1 MTTTTVGTPDR
12 DDDGNVIPFRTRP
25 VEPGPVDMTPEDQPG
40 HDVEPA
46 GEVVDAELVD
56 EDQAPPVPVDQA
68 ANLSPVDD
76 RPLPERLAALRDA
89 RRPIL
94 AAWLTQK
101 EELTAVLGWAATHV
115 GHVAAFHAARCPIY
129 AGRLAAR
136 APRGLVRAIA
146 HAVGWMF
153 DLEGAPLRQDAVNK
167 GDRDGYLR
175 LIEARRDRVRQRLMV
190 AVLTGVVLTA
200 GVLVLMGWAPWWAH
214 DLAIALTI
222 GVLGWL
228 GTPTDKAVLGTRAVV
243 THKAQR
249 LTSDIVV
256 RALSA
261 LGIAEVNKAVAKGG
275 GGITFPAPI
284 TRDGPGWLAEVDLP
298 YGVTVTD
305 ILDRRA
311 KLASGL
317 RRPLGCVWPE
327 PDADQHAGRLRLWV
341 GDQDMR
347 KAKQATW
354 PLKRSG
360 QTDVFRPIPFG
371 TDQRGRIVTV
381 LMMFGNL
388 LLGAMPRQG
397 KTATLRSLLL
407 ALALDPNIEL
417 RIFELKGTGDL
428 SPLEPVCHHYASG
441 AGDEALEAVM
451 TSLRELY
458 AELESRA
465 RRITELARTNRAL
478 VPDNK
483 VTREVSDRRSLRLW
497 PIVLGIDECQELFS
511 HPEFKDEADRLCT
524 AIIKRGPALGI
535 MLVLATQRPDA
546 KSLPTGVSAN
556 VSLRFCLKVA
566 GQVENDMVL
575 GTSAY
580 QNGIRAT
587 QFTPQ
592 LDAGI
597 GYLVGATPEPKIVR
611 SFYLDGPA
619 AEKVVVRARALR
631 DTAGTLTGHAIGQTL
646 GTDQSAAI
654 SLLTDVLS
662 VIRADE
668 DRVWSETVVDRLG
681 ELRPEVYGD
690 WADQKPAAKAT
701 QLAAALK
708 PYGIDTEQVHGRLPG
723 GKTANRRGITR
734 ADVAAAHRVRHT
746 TEM

>member
-1 MTTTTVGTPDR
+1 MSTTTLVGTPDPGDDNVLPFPNRPTDAVPPGLPNEEAAGETVDR
-12 DDDGNVIPFRTRP
+12 DEVGDDQDALTLV
-25 VEPGPVDMTPEDQPG
+25 DQP
-40 HDVEPA
+40 DT
-46 GEVVDAELVD
+46 
-56 EDQAPPVPVDQA
+56 PVPTDE
-68 ANLSPVDD
+68 
-76 RPLPERLAALRDA
+76 RPLPERLAALTQA

-94 AAWLTQK
+94 PTWLAHQD
-101 EELTAVLGWAATHV
+101 ELTTVLGWAVTHT
-115 GHVAAFHAARCPIY
+115 GHVAAFHAVRCPVY

-136 APRGLVRAIA
+136 APRGLLRSIA
-146 HAVGWMF
+146 HAFGWMF
-153 DLEGAPLRQDAVNK
+153 DLEGAPLRADAVAK

-175 LIEARRDRVRQRLMV
+175 LIEARRDRVRHRLMV
-190 AVLTGVVLTA
+190 AVMTGIVLTA
-200 GVLVLMGWAPWWAH
+200 GALVLAGWAPWWAQI
-214 DLAIALTI
+214 LAITLTV
-222 GVLGWL
+222 GVLGWI
-228 GTPTDKAVLGTRAVV
+228 GTPGDKAVLGTRAVV

-249 LTSDIVV
+249 LTSDVVV

-261 LGIAEVNKAVAKGG
+261 LGIAEVNKAVGKGG
-275 GGITFPAPI
+275 GGITFPSPI

-327 PDADQHAGRLRLWV
+327 PDAEQHAGRLRLWV

-347 KAKQATW
+347 KAKQPTW

-360 QTDVFRPIPFG
+360 QSDVFAPIPFG
-371 TDQRGRIVTV
+371 TDQRGRVISV
-381 LMMFGNL
+381 LMMYGNL

-407 ALALDPNIEL
+407 ALALDPNLEL

-441 AGDEALEAVM
+441 AGDDALEQVM

-458 AELESRA
+458 AELETRA
-465 RRITELARTNRAL
+465 RRISELAKTNRAL

-483 VTREVSDRRSLRLW
+483 VTREVSARRSWGLW
-497 PIVLGIDECQELFS
+497 PIVFAIDECQELFS
-511 HPEFKDEADRLCT
+511 HSDFKDEADRLCT

-535 MLVLATQRPDA
+535 MLLLATQRPDS

-566 GQVENDMVL
+566 GQMENDMVL

-611 SFYLDGPA
+611 SFYVDGPG
-619 AEKVVVRARALR
+619 AEKVAVRARALR
-631 DTAGTLTGHAIGQTL
+631 DAAGTLTGHAIGQSL
-646 GTDQSAAI
+646 DTDQGAAI
-654 SLLTDVLS
+654 SLLTDVLT

-668 DRVWSETVVDRLG
+668 DRVWSESVVDRLA
-681 ELRPEVYGD
+681 ELRPEVYGP
-690 WADQKPAAKAT
+690 WAEQKPAAKAT

-708 PYGIDTEQVHGRLPG
+708 PFGIDTEQVHGRLPS
-723 GKTANRRGITR
+723 GKTANRRGIAR
-734 ADVAAAHRVRHT
+734 ADVAAVHRIRHN
-746 TEM
+746 TET